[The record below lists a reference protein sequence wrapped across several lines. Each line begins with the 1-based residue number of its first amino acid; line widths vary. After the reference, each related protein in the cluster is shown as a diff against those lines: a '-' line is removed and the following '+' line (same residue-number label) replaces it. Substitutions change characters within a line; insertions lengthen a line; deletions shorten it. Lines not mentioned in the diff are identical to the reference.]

1 MINLGHL
8 ISCGRL
14 EVRRTHLYII
24 GQGTHHRQEVTEEV
38 LSSHSLPCSSGEIE
52 KQDNSLLTSTISG
65 VSQTVTALILV
76 AAGLCVFAA
85 LTLIWVN
92 MFKSKYYTSLIN
104 KTQPIENKNPNEHES

>member
-1 MINLGHL
+1 MIDLGHL

-14 EVRRTHLYII
+14 EVRKTNLYII
-24 GQGTHHRQEVTEEV
+24 GQGTQHRQEVTEEL

-52 KQDNSLLTSTISG
+52 RQENSLLTPTISG

-76 AAGLCVFAA
+76 AAGFGVFAA

-104 KTQPIENKNPNEHES
+104 KTQPFENDNTNKV